1 MKYLTS
7 IFFILALAACS
18 PEIRVYSDHDPDYHV
33 RDFSTFDWGQKSSI
47 EANQN
52 PLHYNE
58 LNDKRIKSAI
68 LKELSSRGYSRTEAD
83 PDLVIHYHIIID
95 DQSVVTTEPFGYF
108 YGPYWMR
115 MRTHVYSYREGT
127 LIIDLMDPKTNNLVW
142 RGWATAAIDVMTQE
156 QTEEMINR
164 AVAKIFRR
172 FPASIK
178 SQEPVA
184 STDQHF

>member
-1 MKYLTS
+1 MKYIIS
-7 IFFILALAACS
+7 ILSILALAACS
-18 PEIRVYSDHDPDYHV
+18 PEIRVYSDHDPDYNV
-33 RDFSTFDWGQKSSI
+33 RNFSTVDWGQQSGI
-47 EANQN
+47 EANRN

-68 LKELSSRGYSRTEAD
+68 LKELSSRGYSRTEED

-95 DQSVVTTEPFGYF
+95 DQSVVTTEPYGYF

-115 MRTHVYSYREGT
+115 MQTHVYSYREGT

-142 RGWATAAIDVMTQE
+142 RGWATAAIDMITQE

-172 FPASIK
+172 FPSSIK

-184 STDQHF
+184 STDPRF